1 MMARKVKVQLALFLV
16 IAVVGVG
23 FVGGRYAGLDRLFG
37 SNGYPVS
44 VQLPE
49 SGGLFTNSEVSYRGV
64 AVGRVTAL
72 RLSREGIAADLH
84 INDGAPQIPADA
96 RAVVANRSAVGEQY
110 IDLQPQHRGGPYLQE
125 GSVIP
130 IERTSI
136 PPAPESLLV
145 NVDRLVAGVPTD
157 KLRTVVTEV
166 GTAFDGTG
174 SHLQELLDTTSS
186 FTTAAQ
192 QNLPQTTGLLDNSDV
207 VLRTQQEQAQN
218 LTEFSTGLRQISG
231 QLKQS
236 DPDLR
241 KTIQE
246 APGAAAEVEELTR
259 SMGTDFGIVAANLLT
274 TMQLTSVRGPALEQT
289 LVALPM
295 ISAFTHTLSPDG
307 TGHLGL
313 VLNMFNPPACTAG
326 YEGTPRKHGSDT
338 TDGPTN
344 YDIACTEPK
353 GSPTAVRGSQHAIRY
368 PVPAPVSPPGP

>member
-1 MMARKVKVQLALFLV
+1 MARKVKVQLALFLV

>member
-1 MMARKVKVQLALFLV
+1 MVARKVKVQLALFLV

-23 FVGGRYAGLDRLFG
+23 FVGGRYAGLDRFFG
-37 SNGYPVS
+37 SNGYPVT

-49 SGGLFTNSEVSYRGV
+49 SGGLFANSEVSYRGV

-72 RLSREGIAADLH
+72 RLTHDGIAAELH
-84 INDGAPQIPADA
+84 INDDAPEIPADT

-110 IDLQPQHRGGPYLQE
+110 IDLQPQRRGEPFLE
-125 GSVIP
+125 AGSVIP
-130 IERTSI
+130 VERTAI

-145 NVDRLVAGVPTD
+145 NVDRLVAGVPTEQ
-157 KLRTVVTEV
+157 LRTVVTEV

-174 SHLQELLDTTSS
+174 PHLQKLLDTTSS
-186 FTTAAQ
+186 FTAAAQ
-192 QNLPQTTGLLDNSDV
+192 QNLPQTTGLLNNSDV

-218 LTEFSTGLRQISG
+218 LTEFSSGLREISG

-246 APGAAAEVEELTR
+246 APGAATEVQELTK

-274 TMQLTSVRGPALEQT
+274 TMQLTSVRQPALEQT

-307 TGHLGL
+307 TGRLGL
-313 VLNMFNPPACTAG
+313 VLNLFNPPACTSG

-338 TDGPTN
+338 SEGPTN
-344 YDIACTEPK
+344 NDLRCDEPE
-353 GSPTAVRGSQHAIRY
+353 GSPTGVRGSQNAIRY
-368 PVPAPVSPPGP
+368 PVPAPVAPPAP

>member
-1 MMARKVKVQLALFLV
+1 M
-16 IAVVGVG
+16 I
-23 FVGGRYAGLDRLFG
+23 DRRRAPA
-37 SNGYPVS
+37 S
-44 VQLPE
+44 
-49 SGGLFTNSEVSYRGV
+49 SEFS
-64 AVGRVTAL
+64 
-72 RLSREGIAADLH
+72 
-84 INDGAPQIPADA
+84 
-96 RAVVANRSAVGEQY
+96 
-110 IDLQPQHRGGPYLQE
+110 
-125 GSVIP
+125 
-130 IERTSI
+130 
-136 PPAPESLLV
+136 
-145 NVDRLVAGVPTD
+145 
-157 KLRTVVTEV
+157 
-166 GTAFDGTG
+166 
-174 SHLQELLDTTSS
+174 TSS

-246 APGAAAEVEELTR
+246 APGAATEVQELTR

-307 TGHLGL
+307 TGRLGL
-313 VLNMFNPPACTAG
+313 VLNMFNPPACTKG

-344 YDIACTEPK
+344 YDLACEEPA
-353 GSPTAVRGSQHAIRY
+353 GSPTGVRGSQHAIRY
-368 PVPAPVSPPGP
+368 PVPAPVSPPAP

>member
-72 RLSREGIAADLH
+72 RLTHEGIAADLH

-110 IDLQPQHRGGPYLQE
+110 IDLQPQHRGGPYLEE

-174 SHLQELLDTTSS
+174 SHLQKLLDTTSS

-192 QNLPQTTGLLDNSDV
+192 QNLPQTAGLLDNSDV

-246 APGAAAEVEELTR
+246 APGAATEVQELTR

-353 GSPTAVRGSQHAIRY
+353 GSPTGVRGSQHAIRY

>member
-1 MMARKVKVQLALFLV
+1 MIARKVKVQLALFLV

-23 FVGGRYAGLDRLFG
+23 YVGGQYAGLDRFFG
-37 SNGYPVS
+37 SNGYPVT
-44 VQLPE
+44 VKLPE
-49 SGGLFTNSEVSYRGV
+49 SGGLFANSEVSYRGV
-64 AVGRVTAL
+64 SVGRVTEL
-72 RLSREGIAADLH
+72 RLAHEGIAVELH
-84 INDGAPQIPADA
+84 INDDAPEIPADA

-110 IDLQPQHRGGPYLQE
+110 IDLQPQHRDGPYLDA

-130 IERTSI
+130 IEHTSI

-157 KLRTVVTEV
+157 KLQTVVSEV

-174 SHLQELLDTTSS
+174 PHLQKLLDTTSS
-186 FTTAAQ
+186 FTAAAQ

-218 LTEFSTGLRQISG
+218 LTEFSSGLRQISG

-246 APGAAAEVEELTR
+246 APGAATEVQELTR
-259 SMGTDFGIVAANLLT
+259 SIGTDFGIVSANLLT

-313 VLNMFNPPACTAG
+313 VLNLFNPPACTAG
-326 YEGTPRKHGSDT
+326 YEGTPRKWGSDT
-338 TDGPTN
+338 SDGPTN
-344 YDIACTEPK
+344 YDIGCTEPK

-368 PVPAPVSPPGP
+368 PVPAPVAPPGP

>member
-1 MMARKVKVQLALFLV
+1 MARKVKVQLALFLV

-49 SGGLFTNSEVSYRGV
+49 SGGLFANSEVSYRGV
-64 AVGRVTAL
+64 AVGRVTGL
-72 RLSREGIAADLH
+72 RLTHEGIAADLH
-84 INDGAPQIPADA
+84 IDDGAPQIPADA

-110 IDLQPQHRGGPYLQE
+110 IDLQPQHRGGPYLEE

-130 IERTSI
+130 VERTSI

-192 QNLPQTTGLLDNSDV
+192 QNLPQTTGLLNNGDV

-231 QLKQS
+231 QLKRS

-246 APGAAAEVEELTR
+246 APGAATEVQELTR

-344 YDIACTEPK
+344 YDFACAEPK
-353 GSPTAVRGSQHAIRY
+353 GSPTGVRGSQHAIRY
-368 PVPAPVSPPGP
+368 PVPAPVPPPGR